1 MVLWEVTHCNYFL
14 ARQLFG
20 VSLPCNLMVTTGQR
34 NFPPSSN
41 KCENCLLVFISAHH
55 SAEYR

>member
-1 MVLWEVTHCNYFL
+1 MKSNNLWFYGKLE
-14 ARQLFG
+14 QLFG
-20 VSLPCNLMVTTGQR
+20 VSLPGNLMVTTGQR

-41 KCENCLLVFISAHH
+41 KSENCLLVFNSAHH